1 MPRILILFLNV
12 LLIGNVHAGKIYMAL
27 IPTNHQVHVIATF
40 MEQPCTPDEGNFLY
54 MVEKRASMGC
64 WKREGNQIKVEW
76 FKGDPAPTNTFDFNI
91 FKLIAD
97 DGNQSADEARKKG
110 FKVLLNCNSQGWV
123 GDIQIER
130 DELGTLKKLVVSGQD
145 VSFEENVTSI
155 NFSFKGN
162 NFSLSTTTGIFSYE
176 TSGFQSYLN
185 NRLLGGGNV
194 KGTGSCKLA
203 DAAKKF

>member
-1 MPRILILFLNV
+1 MLQKLIFFISLLF
-12 LLIGNVHAGKIYMAL
+12 IGNASAGKVYMAL
-27 IPTNHQVHVIATF
+27 IPTNNQLHVIATY
-40 MEQPCTPDEGNFLY
+40 MEQPCTPAEGNFLY

-64 WKREGNQIKVEW
+64 WKRDGNQIKVEW

-97 DGNQSADEARKKG
+97 DGIQSTDEARKKG
-110 FKVLLNCNSQGWV
+110 VKVLLNCTSQGWV

-130 DELGTLKKLVVSGQD
+130 DEVGALKKLVVSGQD

-155 NFSFKGN
+155 NFSFKGKN
-162 NFSLSTTTGIFSYE
+162 VSLSTTTGIFSYE

-194 KGTGSCKLA
+194 KGTGSCNLA
-203 DAAKKF
+203 DATKKF